1 MKIKRIYTL
10 AIMSLMILGCGLLT
24 SCGSKSV
31 LEGKWEAVDNEGE
44 TFVFNSDG
52 TYMYSCPMGNDASGT
67 YKVSESEVQ
76 LTSGASG
83 LGADLNKVSGL
94 HEFKIDRD
102 ILQFD
107 SFGLAST
114 KYKKIK

>member
-1 MKIKRIYTL
+1 MKEKHLFSTAMVHICI
-10 AIMSLMILGCGLLT
+10 
-24 SCGSKSV
+24 
-31 LEGKWEAVDNEGE
+31 
-44 TFVFNSDG
+44 
-52 TYMYSCPMGNDASGT
+52 CPCPIGNDASGT